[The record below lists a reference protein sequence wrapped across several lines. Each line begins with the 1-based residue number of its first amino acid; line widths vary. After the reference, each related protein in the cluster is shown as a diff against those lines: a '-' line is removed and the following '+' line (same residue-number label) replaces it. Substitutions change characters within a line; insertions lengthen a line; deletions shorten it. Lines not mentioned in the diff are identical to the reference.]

1 MLDNSP
7 KLAVVY
13 EFLRNNYS
21 YIGGSEAKY

>member
-7 KLAVVY
+7 KLAIVR

-21 YIGGSEAKY
+21 YIGSSEAKY